1 MELFLFATGLALGIS
16 FICSLLEAA
25 VLSLSSAQIAN
36 MDQRSPVAAA
46 IWRGFKLAI
55 DKPIAVIL
63 VLNTTA
69 HTIGATIAGAEFARV
84 FGPEKLLLFSVLF
97 TVAMLQFTEVLPK
110 SLGVRY
116 NGALAPLIA
125 RPLAIMM
132 RLLSPLLAVIHW
144 INKPFQGRASTA
156 DDLGKATLE
165 ELAATARLAHSTR
178 QIGAREHRIITGVA
192 QLRQQTVEAA
202 MVPRSALMTISS
214 AMSPRAALAHVRND
228 PHSVLLL
235 TENGDLDRVIGQV
248 SFEDLVFLFQD
259 HPENG
264 DLRTIA
270 KEAHQVNSSHL
281 LGDLLDYFG
290 ESGDAMALV
299 VTDGRT
305 VGMVTLTDV
314 LDELI
319 GEMETGDHDL
329 PRTCIAQRGSLI
341 VGGSFRASDL
351 ATRLSV
357 TWRDA
362 GESTIDAWLR
372 VRLGD
377 LIHIGRIWSEGDVRF
392 RIRRL
397 RHGRIAEVEVIPALN
412 KERPLDAQA

>member
-16 FICSLLEAA
+16 FICSLLEAT
-25 VLSLSSAQIAN
+25 VLSLTSAQIAN

-69 HTIGATIAGAEFARV
+69 HTIGATIAGAEFIRV
-84 FGPEKLLLFSVLF
+84 FGPDKLLVFSLLF
-97 TVAMLQFTEVLPK
+97 TLAMLQFTEVLPK

-116 NGALAPLIA
+116 NGALAPFIA

-132 RLLSPLLAVIHW
+132 RLLYPLLTIIHW
-144 INKPFQGRASTA
+144 INKPFQGRASTEA
-156 DDLGKATLE
+156 DLGKATLE
-165 ELAATARLAHSTR
+165 ELAATARLARSTR
-178 QIGAREHRIITGVA
+178 QIGAREHRIITGAA
-192 QLRQQTVEAA
+192 QLRQQQVEAA
-202 MVPRSALMTISS
+202 MVPRSALMTISTT
-214 AMSPRAALAHVRND
+214 MSPRAALAHVRND
-228 PHSVLLL
+228 PHSVLPL
-235 TENGDLDRVIGQV
+235 TVDGDLDRIIGQV

-259 HPENG
+259 HPEDG
-264 DLRTIA
+264 DLRTVA
-270 KEAHQVNSSHL
+270 QEVHQVSSDHL
-281 LGDLLDYFG
+281 LGDILDHFG

-299 VTDGRT
+299 VADGRT

-319 GEMETGDHDL
+319 GEMEADDDDL
-329 PRTCIAQRGSLI
+329 PRTCLMQRGSLI

-357 TWRDA
+357 NWSDA
-362 GESTIDAWLR
+362 SDQTIDAWLR

-397 RHGRIAEVEVIPALN
+397 RHGRIAEVEVIPPPV
-412 KERPLDAQA
+412 KERSFDPQA

>member
-16 FICSLLEAA
+16 FICSLLEAT
-25 VLSLSSAQIAN
+25 VLSLTSAQIAN

-69 HTIGATIAGAEFARV
+69 HTIGATIAGAEFTRV
-84 FGPEKLLLFSVLF
+84 FGPEKLVLFSLLFTL
-97 TVAMLQFTEVLPK
+97 AMLQFTEVLPK

-132 RLLSPLLAVIHW
+132 RLLSPLLTVIHW
-144 INKPFQGRASTA
+144 INKPFQGKATSA

-165 ELAATARLAHSTR
+165 ELAATARLARSTR
-178 QIGAREHRIITGVA
+178 QIGAREHRIITGAA
-192 QLRQQTVEAA
+192 QLRQQQVEAA
-202 MVPRSALMTISS
+202 MVPRSALMTISTT
-214 AMSPRAALAHVRND
+214 MSPRAALAHVRND
-228 PHSVLLL
+228 PHSVLPL
-235 TENGDLDRVIGQV
+235 TVDGDLDRVVGQV

-259 HPENG
+259 HPEDG

-270 KEAHQVNSSHL
+270 QEVHQVSSDHL
-281 LGDLLDYFG
+281 LGDILDHFG

-299 VTDGRT
+299 VSEGRT

-319 GEMETGDHDL
+319 GEMEADDDDL
-329 PRTCIAQRGSLI
+329 PRTCIMQRGSLI
-341 VGGSFRASDL
+341 VGGSFSASDL

-357 TWRDA
+357 NWSDA
-362 GESTIDAWLR
+362 SDQTIDAWLR

-397 RHGRIAEVEVIPALN
+397 RHGRIAEVEVIPPPV
-412 KERPLDAQA
+412 KERSFDPQA